1 MISNYD
7 EIKLLNNSLVCI
19 DLDETLIRFPGINQ
33 SWWENRK
40 NAYNLIDDLTSDQ
53 MAYKDWLDII
63 HTTTPKMLDE
73 IQYNKFIERVKN
85 TGSKIV
91 IITARNSKLEKLT
104 IKHLLDCNINI
115 SDVYYSHKKGN
126 TINRIKRLHNG
137 PVIFIDDVIRNI
149 NDVKNINP
157 EVTTYHM
164 KHINL

>member
-7 EIKLLNNSLVCI
+7 EIKVLNKSLVCI
-19 DLDETLIRFPGINQ
+19 DLDETIIRFPGINQ

-40 NAYNLIDDLTSDQ
+40 KAYDLIDDLTSDQ
-53 MAYKDWLDII
+53 MAYKDWLNII
-63 HTTTPKMLDE
+63 HTNTPKILDE
-73 IQYNKFIERVKN
+73 IQFNKLMERVKI

-91 IITARNSKLEKLT
+91 IITARNNRLEELT

-115 SDVYYSHKKGN
+115 SDVFYSNKKGDMVN
-126 TINRIKRLHNG
+126 QIKRLHNG
-137 PVIFIDDVIRNI
+137 PIIFIDDIIRNI